1 MVMTMKVWFEWLFWL
16 SAIMVFLITFGYPIL
31 LLLLRGLVCHAW
43 CQKDIEPTVS
53 LIIAA
58 YNEEAVINQKL
69 INTLALDYP
78 REKLEII
85 VASDGS
91 SDQTDEIV
99 RLYSEQGVQ
108 LLRFP
113 RTGKTGIQ
121 NQAAKIV
128 EGDIL
133 IFSDANSMY
142 QSDAIRK
149 LVRNFVDP
157 EIACVSG
164 QLIYQTDRIG
174 AGDSERSYWDY
185 EKFIKQ
191 YESDLSSLIGANGS
205 IYAIRRTDYI
215 EIDNDLIS
223 DLVEPLALVQRG
235 RRVVYEPEAISVEEA
250 SSTYRDEFRRKVRI
264 LTRSIRA
271 ILYMRALF
279 NPFRYGFFSF
289 QLFMHKLMRY
299 LVPLFLLAGLVSLTA
314 LAALSGYHQLF
325 LLAAGVVVATILVGR
340 GSWPQSSNPIIRTCH
355 LFYYYLVVNY
365 ALVLAWI
372 NILKG
377 TRMVLWAP
385 ERKKV

>member
-1 MVMTMKVWFEWLFWL
+1 MKVWFEWLFWL